1 MAVLVQTTKKKNSIS
16 LVSVSRPLSL
26 SRAYIYVYILIHRC
40 RSRRVRCERLLWVR
54 AYRREIDRLIER
66 KHGAE
71 ERSNYSTFLSFSFLI
86 RCRRAIV
93 SFLIFL
99 PSSVSAALGPEKSRV
114 PRHVRLSRSL
124 FLLLLRVRFPSST
137 NSKEAHI
144 RREAF
149 FSLLLFFWRLVLL
162 LLKCG
167 MECLV
172 DTPNKKLSLCH
183 LWFLVGV
190 SLRSILLLHLTE
202 EDFFTFFE

>member
-1 MAVLVQTTKKKNSIS
+1 M
-16 LVSVSRPLSL
+16 
-26 SRAYIYVYILIHRC
+26 
-40 RSRRVRCERLLWVR
+40 RCERLLWVR
-54 AYRREIDRLIER
+54 AYRRERDRLIER

-71 ERSNYSTFLSFSFLI
+71 EEIELLHVSLSFSFLI

-99 PSSVSAALGPEKSRV
+99 LSSVSAALGPEKSRV

-149 FSLLLFFWRLVLL
+149 FSLLLLFFWRLVLL
-162 LLKCG
+162 LFKVWYPLG
-167 MECLV
+167 
-172 DTPNKKLSLCH
+172 DIPQGIWS
-183 LWFLVGV
+183 V
-190 SLRSILLLHLTE
+190 SSTHSK
-202 EDFFTFFE
+202 